1 MVNIDRIFPPQYR
14 QSVGISCYSVNIFK
28 EDSGHRRASQTLCRR
43 LERVNVHW
51 ARKQTL
57 RNNLGNLKYGS
68 GLREFEVVSF
78 WLQMTLNWQRKKS
91 RHSLIPFAAWSKRAG
106 FEYKKKKDRI
116 TRAGK
121 GVLSVEK
128 GKTIYIFFFTR
139 IAIGKTNQNNHAY
152 FNENEKNLKTCR
164 QCGQVIYE
172 LTATYS
178 EILNDKYMNLIL
190 HHI

>member
-78 WLQMTLNWQRKKS
+78 WLQMTLNWQTKKS

-128 GKTIYIFFFTR
+128 GKTIYIYIF
-139 IAIGKTNQNNHAY
+139 Y
-152 FNENEKNLKTCR
+152 KNSNRKNKSKQSC
-164 QCGQVIYE
+164 VF
-172 LTATYS
+172 
-178 EILNDKYMNLIL
+178 
-190 HHI
+190 